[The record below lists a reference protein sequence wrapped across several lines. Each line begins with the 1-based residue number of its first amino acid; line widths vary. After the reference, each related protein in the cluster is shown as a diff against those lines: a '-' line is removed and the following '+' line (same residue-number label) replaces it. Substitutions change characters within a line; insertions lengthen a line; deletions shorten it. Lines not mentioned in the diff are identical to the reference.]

1 MNRDLI
7 FLAKT
12 PFLLAT
18 LVLLTACSKPQP
30 EPPNILFF
38 FVDDMGWQ
46 ETSVSFHTK
55 ATELNQR
62 YHTPHMETLA
72 SEGIKFTQAYAYAV
86 CSPSRVSIMTGMN
99 AMQHQVTNWTLR
111 KDVSPDTED
120 PNIEPAVWN
129 VNGLSDTVG
138 VDRTIVVEQTLPKL
152 LKQSGYKTIHVGKA
166 HFGAVDTPGE
176 NPLNLGFDINI
187 AGHAAGGPGSYYGDK
202 NFSAVWRDGS
212 AIWDVP
218 GLEKYH
224 GQKINLT
231 EALTRE
237 AAAAMEQAVEEEQ
250 PFYLYLSHYT
260 VHAPWE
266 EDRRFY
272 QKYLDQGLDEF
283 SAMRASMLESM
294 DKSLGDMLNK
304 IKELGIEDNT
314 LVIFMSD
321 NGAPKQVALN
331 KPLRGHKLTPYEGGV
346 RVPMIVKWPGIT
358 ERGSVNDQY
367 LMIDDIFP
375 TLMDVAGI
383 AEEQYAEQVDG
394 VSLVP
399 LFRGENV
406 PAMEERP
413 IYWHFPHT
421 YDQYPY
427 SSVRKGKWKLI
438 YLHTNHRLELYDLSQ
453 DIGEAQNVA
462 KDHPELTRELARL
475 LTARLQ
481 ESGAGMPVDKR
492 TGQAVA
498 YPDEVLKALFATR

>member
-1 MNRDLI
+1 MNLNLI
-7 FLAKT
+7 CLKNSLFLFTA
-12 PFLLAT
+12 LA
-18 LVLLTACSKPQP
+18 LVVGCLSPQP

-46 ETSVSFHTK
+46 ETSVPFHTE

-62 YHTPHMETLA
+62 YQTPHMETLA
-72 SEGIKFTQAYAYAV
+72 SEGMKFTQAYAYAV

-138 VDRTIVVEQTLPKL
+138 VDHTIVVEQTLPKL
-152 LKQSGYKTIHVGKA
+152 LNQVGYKTIHVGKA

-176 NPLNLGFDINI
+176 NPLNLGFDVNI

-202 NFSAVWRDGS
+202 NFSAVWRNGS

-237 AAAAMEQAVEEEQ
+237 ASAAMEQAVNEEQ
-250 PFYLYLSHYT
+250 PFYIYLSHYA

-283 SAMRASMLESM
+283 SAMRASMQESM
-294 DKSLGDMLNK
+294 DKSLGDMLSK

-321 NGAPKQVALN
+321 NGAPKQVAAN

-346 RVPMIVKWPGIT
+346 RVPMIVRWPGVT
-358 ERGSVNDQY
+358 EPGSVNEQY

-375 TLMDVAGI
+375 TLMNVAGVS
-383 AEEQYAEQVDG
+383 EEQYAEQVDG
-394 VSLVP
+394 MSLVP
-399 LFRGENV
+399 LFKGENV
-406 PAMEERP
+406 PAMKDRP

-427 SSVRKGKWKLI
+427 SAVRKGKWKLI
-438 YLHTNHRLELYDLSQ
+438 YLHTERELELYDLSQ
-453 DIGEAQNVA
+453 DISETQNVVE
-462 KDHPELTRELARL
+462 DHPEVTRELARL
-475 LTARLQ
+475 LTVRLQ
-481 ESGAGMPVDKR
+481 ENGAGMPTDKR
-492 TGQAVA
+492 TGETVP
-498 YPDEVLKALFATR
+498 YPDEVLGELFATR

>member
-1 MNRDLI
+1 MHRYLVCLNKLSFLLAALI
-7 FLAKT
+7 FLG
-12 PFLLAT
+12 
-18 LVLLTACSKPQP
+18 ACSIP
-30 EPPNILFF
+30 EPAPPNVLFF

-46 ETSVSFHTK
+46 ETSVPFHTEP
-55 ATELNQR
+55 TELNQR
-62 YHTPHMETLA
+62 YHTPSMEILA
-72 SEGIKFTQAYAYAV
+72 SEGMKFTQAYAYAV

-111 KDVSPDTED
+111 KDISPDPED

-138 VDRTIVVEQTLPKL
+138 VERTIVVEQTLPKL
-152 LKQSGYKTIHVGKA
+152 LKQAGYKTIHVGKA
-166 HFGAVDTPGE
+166 HFGAVGTPGE
-176 NPLNLGFDINI
+176 DPLKLGFDVNI

-237 AAAAMEQAVEEEQ
+237 ASLAMEQAVNEEE

-294 DKSLGDMLNK
+294 DKSLGDMLDK
-304 IKELGIEDNT
+304 LKELGIEENT
-314 LVIFMSD
+314 VVIFMSD

-331 KPLRGHKLTPYEGGV
+331 EPLRGHKLTPYEGGV
-346 RVPMIVKWPGIT
+346 RVPMIVRWPGVT
-358 ERGSVNDQY
+358 EASSVSDQY

-375 TLMDVAGI
+375 TLMDIAGVAEGK
-383 AEEQYAEQVDG
+383 YTEQVDG
-394 VSLVP
+394 MSLVP

-413 IYWHFPHT
+413 IFWHFPHT

-438 YLHTNHRLELYDLSQ
+438 YLHTDRKLELYDLSN
-453 DIGEAQNVA
+453 DISEAKNVA
-462 KDHPELTRELARL
+462 ENYPEVTRELASL

-492 TGQAVA
+492 TGKAVE
-498 YPDEVLKALFATR
+498 YPDEVLNELFATR